1 MHTQQ
6 TGSALVISL
15 VLLTAIT
22 LISITSL
29 QRTSLQTRIVAN
41 VQHSEAG
48 FHAANSELEEMSQS
62 YVGDIDAA
70 TILSETIDQFTID
83 AGVKAYT
90 PSDVTGV
97 TSTYQAIA
105 QNNPHLVQ
113 ISSNVRHSGQA
124 PFTSGYSQGG
134 FSTYKFEARTTA
146 RAPNNGRI
154 LSYQSIGIEFIGPA
168 QN

>member
-6 TGSALVISL
+6 TGSALAISL

-48 FHAANSELEEMSQS
+48 FHAANSELEEMFQS
-62 YVGDIDAA
+62 YVEDVNAA
-70 TILSETIDQFTID
+70 TILSDRIDKFTLLN
-83 AGVKAYT
+83 GVKTYT
-90 PSDVTGV
+90 PTDITGV
-97 TSTYQAIA
+97 TSTYHTNA
-105 QNNPHLVQ
+105 QNDPHHVQ
-113 ISSNVRHSGQA
+113 ISSNIRHTGQA

-134 FSTYKFEARTTA
+134 FSTYGFDARTTA

-154 LSYQSIGIEFIGPA
+154 LSSQSMGIEFIGPA